1 MSCSRSPRTPASDLR
16 KARSPRAPRQRAKRS
31 RRIAQTGQRKRP
43 KPRYPKAAL
52 VAERPSHLIRLGLIL
67 AALIGVAMLAIP
79 GSPVHRKATLG
90 LDLQGGTEVV
100 LKAVPPKGEQVTA
113 DGMDTAQSVMRR
125 RVDKL
130 GVTEPEIRKQG
141 NDQMVIELAGVNPE
155 RAQDVIGKTARLEL
169 FDLQGDLVPPTADI
183 QGNPSPLAS
192 LYKTLQP
199 VQGQGKAADSQEFYL
214 FAPVK
219 KPGSK
224 TTDYKLVAGPM
235 ESRQE
240 LLDSKY
246 VRDHGKAGQLPKGN
260 QVLYVPGNLALVKCT
275 PDARFC
281 PNVGPTNKTLYYL
294 FKYHPKA
301 TADNPA
307 VPQMTGSDLNL
318 KGTRQDIGTQGAE
331 NGQPIVLMQ
340 FTHDGAK
347 KFQEVTRTLAE
358 RGRVRWTTAGSP
370 QGQED
375 NYAQQF
381 AIVLDREIKS
391 APTVSFRDNPNGI
404 PGTNGAE
411 ITGIGSISEAK
422 DLALVLQTGALPYNF
437 RQLEKTEISA
447 TLGKDSLQEAKIAA
461 LGGLIAVALFLLIFY
476 RFLGLVAVI
485 GLGIYAAFLYA
496 ALLLFHVT
504 LTLPG
509 FAGLILTIGV
519 AADANVV
526 VFERIK
532 EEVRAGK
539 SVRAAISAGYS
550 KGFHTIIDANV
561 VTAITALVLFLVAT
575 AGVKGFALMLLIGT
589 AISLV
594 TAVFATRAMLGL
606 LAGFSWFENPAFMGA
621 KGQQHGRWLQIDFMG
636 KRRLW
641 FAISGVIIAIAIVS
655 LGVRQLNWGID
666 FKGGSQ
672 VTFQTPQPQLV
683 DDVRSDAQAIDPALS
698 KAVIQ
703 GRGAST
709 DGKYQSFQLRTK
721 ALSPAVGEK
730 LRNELETKLGA
741 THYGST
747 TVSESFGRQIA
758 KSAAWA
764 IFGSLLL
771 IVLYLAIRFD
781 WKYALPVL
789 AALLHDIVITVGV
802 YSLTGREV
810 TTATV
815 AAVLTVLG
823 YSIYDTIIIFDRIR
837 ENVPLMRR
845 ASFATI
851 ANISLWETIR
861 RSLATTFITLL
872 PVASLFVF
880 GGATLK
886 DFAFALLV
894 GIASGAYSSIFIAAP
909 LLTILKER
917 EPEWAA
923 KKGLAPEGGDT
934 AAMETLLAQ
943 DEEAL
948 AAEPAPVPELAPT
961 VSGGEG
967 NGELSQAQSK
977 RERRRQRRRT
987 RPHGRR

>member
-1 MSCSRSPRTPASDLR
+1 
-16 KARSPRAPRQRAKRS
+16 
-31 RRIAQTGQRKRP
+31 
-43 KPRYPKAAL
+43 
-52 VAERPSHLIRLGLIL
+52 VAERRSHLILMGLIL
-67 AALIGVAMLAIP
+67 AALLGAALLAIP
-79 GSPVHRKATLG
+79 GSPLHKKPVLG

-100 LKAVPPKGEQVTA
+100 LKAVPPKGEQVTS

-141 NDQMVIELAGVNPE
+141 DDQMVIELAGVNPE
-155 RAQDVIGKTARLEL
+155 RAQEVIGKTARLEL
-169 FDLQGDLVPPTADI
+169 FDLQGDLLPPTADL
-183 QGNPSPLAS
+183 QGNPTPLTS
-192 LYKTLQP
+192 LYNTLSP
-199 VQGQGKAADSQEFYL
+199 VQSRGKAKDSQEFYL

-219 KPGSK
+219 KKGSK
-224 TTDYKLVAGPM
+224 TTNYKAVVGPLPT
-235 ESRQE
+235 EQE
-240 LLDSKY
+240 LLASKY
-246 VRDHGKAGQLPKGN
+246 VREHGKKGQVPKGHK
-260 QVLYVPGNLALVKCT
+260 VLFVPDTIALVKCT
-275 PDARFC
+275 PDARYC
-281 PNVGPTNKTLYYL
+281 PNVGEPGNNTYFYL
-294 FKYHPKA
+294 FKFDPQNKEK
-301 TADNPA
+301 P
-307 VPQMTGSDLNL
+307 VPEMTGSDLNL
-318 KGTRQDIGTQGAE
+318 KGTRQDFGTSGVE
-331 NGQPIVLMQ
+331 SGKPIVLMQ
-340 FTHDGAK
+340 FTNDGAD
-347 KFQEVTRTLAE
+347 KFHEVTRTLAD
-358 RGRVRWTTAGSP
+358 RGRLRWTTAGSP
-370 QGQED
+370 GGEEE

-391 APTVSFRDNPNGI
+391 APSVSFRDNPNGI
-404 PGTNGAE
+404 PGNTGAE

-447 TLGKDSLQEAKIAA
+447 TLGKDSLEQAKKAA
-461 LGGLIAVALFLLIFY
+461 IGGLLVVALFLLIFY

-496 ALLLFHVT
+496 ALLLLNVT

-539 SVRAAISAGYS
+539 SVRAAISAGYA

-606 LAGFSWFENPAFMGA
+606 LAGFRWFENPAFMGA

-636 KRRLW
+636 RRYLW
-641 FAISGVIIAIAIVS
+641 FAISGVVIAVAIAA
-655 LGVRQLNWGID
+655 LGVRGLNFGID

-683 DDVRSDAQAIDPALS
+683 DDVRSDAQSIDSSLS

-703 GRGAST
+703 GRGPST
-709 DGKYQSFQLRTK
+709 DGKYKSFQLRTK
-721 ALSPAVGEK
+721 ALDPDVGTK
-730 LRNELETKLGA
+730 LRTNLENKLGA

-781 WKYALPVL
+781 YKYAIPVL

-802 YSLTGREV
+802 YAFTGREV

-845 ASFATI
+845 SAFATI

-872 PVASLFVF
+872 PVASLLIF

-886 DFAFALLV
+886 DFAFALLI
-894 GIASGAYSSIFIAAP
+894 GIGSGAYSSIFIAAP

-917 EPEWAA
+917 EPEWAS
-923 KKGLAPEGGDT
+923 KKGLAPAGGDG
-934 AAMETLLAQ
+934 AAAEAVLAQ
-943 DEEAL
+943 AEVAA
-948 AAEPAPVPELAPT
+948 AAEPAPTPVPELAPA
-961 VSGGEG
+961 VDGEG
-967 NGELSQAQSK
+967 NGDISRTQSK
-977 RERRRQRRRT
+977 RERRRQRRRA

>member
-1 MSCSRSPRTPASDLR
+1 VAERRSHLILVGL
-16 KARSPRAPRQRAKRS
+16 
-31 RRIAQTGQRKRP
+31 IA
-43 KPRYPKAAL
+43 AAL
-52 VAERPSHLIRLGLIL
+52 VA
-67 AALIGVAMLAIP
+67 AALIAVP
-79 GSPVHRKATLG
+79 GSPFHKSATLG

-100 LKAVPPKGEQVTA
+100 LKAVPPKGQEVTS

-155 RAQDVIGKTARLEL
+155 RAQEVIGKTAKLEL
-169 FDLQGDLVPPTADI
+169 YDLQGDLLPPSADS
-183 QGNPSPLAS
+183 QGNPTPLTS
-192 LYKTLQP
+192 LYKLLTP
-199 VQGQGKAADSQEFYL
+199 VQGLGKEKDSSEL
-214 FAPVK
+214 FLFSPVK
-219 KPGSK
+219 NKKGK
-224 TTDYKLVAGPM
+224 VTDYKLVVGPVTTR
-235 ESRQE
+235 EE
-240 LLDSKY
+240 VLDSKY
-246 VRDHGKAGQLPKGN
+246 VRKHGKKGEVPKGHK
-260 QVLYVPGNLALVKCT
+260 VLFVPGNMALVTCGA
-275 PDARFC
+275 DARYC
-281 PNVGPTNKTLYYL
+281 PGVASAPNRTYYYL
-294 FKYHPKA
+294 FKYDPTNK
-301 TADNPA
+301 DKPI
-307 VPQMTGSDLNL
+307 PEMTGEDLNL
-318 KGTRQDIGTQGAE
+318 KGTRQDVSTTGAT
-331 NGQPIVLMQ
+331 NGQPIVTMQ
-340 FTHDGAK
+340 FTKKGADKFHD
-347 KFQEVTRTLAE
+347 VTATLAE
-358 RGRVRWTTAGSP
+358 RGRVRFSQGGSP
-370 QGQED
+370 SGQED
-375 NYAQQF
+375 NFAQQF

-404 PGTNGAE
+404 PGNNGAE
-411 ITGIGSISEAK
+411 ITGIGDFQEAK

-447 TLGKDSLQEAKIAA
+447 TLGKDSLQEAKKAA
-461 LGGLIAVALFLLIFY
+461 IGGLLVVALFLLLFY

-485 GLGIYAAFLYA
+485 GLGIYAVLLYA
-496 ALLLFHVT
+496 ALLLFNVT

-526 VFERIK
+526 IFERIK

-539 SVRAAISAGYS
+539 SVRAGIAAGYA

-606 LAGFSWFENPAFMGA
+606 LAGFRWFENPAFMGA
-621 KGQQHGRWLQIDFMG
+621 KGQQHGRWLQIDFM
-636 KRRLW
+636 RRRYLW
-641 FAISGVIIAIAIVS
+641 FAISGVILVIAAGS
-655 LGVRQLNWGID
+655 LAVRGLNFGID

-672 VTFQTPQPQLV
+672 ITFATPAPRLV
-683 DDVRSDAQAIDPALS
+683 DDVRADAQSIDSKFAKAI
-698 KAVIQ
+698 IQ
-703 GRGAST
+703 GRGAQV
-709 DGKYQSFQLRTK
+709 DGKFSEFQMRTK
-721 ALSPAVGEK
+721 TLSPSDGRKLSTGLKSKLQATNYGEK
-730 LRNELETKLGA
+730 
-741 THYGST
+741 S
-747 TVSESFGRQIA
+747 VSESFGRQIA
-758 KSAAWA
+758 KSALWA

-781 WKYALPVL
+781 YKYAIPVL
-789 AALLHDIVITVGV
+789 AALLHDILITVGV
-802 YSLTGREV
+802 YSVSGREV

-845 ASFATI
+845 SAFATI
-851 ANISLWETIR
+851 ANVSLWETIR

-872 PVASLFVF
+872 PVASLLIF

-894 GIASGAYSSIFIAAP
+894 GIGSGAYSSIFIAAP

-917 EPEWAA
+917 EPEWKSKIGRDEIEGDGVSGAVVLRDAEAA
-923 KKGLAPEGGDT
+923 A
-934 AAMETLLAQ
+934 
-943 DEEAL
+943 
-948 AAEPAPVPELAPT
+948 AAEPAPIPELAP
-961 VSGGEG
+961 VAEDGGG
-967 NGELSQAQSK
+967 NGDISRTQSK
-977 RERRRQRRRT
+977 RERRRQRRRA

>member
-1 MSCSRSPRTPASDLR
+1 
-16 KARSPRAPRQRAKRS
+16 
-31 RRIAQTGQRKRP
+31 
-43 KPRYPKAAL
+43 
-52 VAERPSHLIRLGLIL
+52 VAERRSHLILLGLIIV
-67 AALIGVAMLAIP
+67 ALIGAALLAVP
-79 GSPVHRKATLG
+79 GSPIHKKPVLG

-100 LKAVPPKGEQVTA
+100 LKAVPPRGEQVTA
-113 DGMDTAQSVMRR
+113 EGMDTAQSVMRR

-141 NDQMVIELAGVNPE
+141 NDQMVIELAGVNPD
-155 RAQDVIGKTARLEL
+155 RAQEVIGKTARLEL
-169 FDLQGDLVPPTADI
+169 FDLQGDLVPPTADL
-183 QGNPSPLAS
+183 QGNPTPLTS
-192 LYKTLQP
+192 LYNTLLP
-199 VQGQGKAADSQEFYL
+199 VQSQGKAKDSQEFYL
-214 FAPVK
+214 FAPEKKPASK

-224 TTDYKLVAGPM
+224 KAGSKTTNYKLVAGPLPT
-235 ESRQE
+235 ERE

-246 VRDHGKAGQLPKGN
+246 VRDNGKRGEVPKGAK
-260 QVLYVPGNLALVKCT
+260 VMFVPGKLALVKCT
-275 PDARFC
+275 PDATFC
-281 PNVGPTNKTLYYL
+281 PNVGPPTKTYYYL
-294 FKYHPKA
+294 FKYHPHA
-301 TADNPA
+301 TAESPA
-307 VPQMTGSDLNL
+307 IPEMTGSDLNL
-318 KGTRQDIGTQGAE
+318 KGTRQDIGTQGSE
-331 NGQPIVLMQ
+331 NGQPIVLMD
-340 FTHDGAK
+340 FTNGGAK
-347 KFQEVTRTLAE
+347 KFQSVTRTLAE
-358 RGRVRWTTAGSP
+358 RGRTKWQTAGSP
-370 QGQED
+370 SGQED

-411 ITGIGSISEAK
+411 ITGIGSIGEAK

-447 TLGKDSLQEAKIAA
+447 TLGRDSLREAKLAA
-461 LGGLIAVALFLLIFY
+461 IGGLIAVALFLLIFY

-485 GLGIYAAFLYA
+485 GLGIYAVLLYA
-496 ALLLFHVT
+496 ALLIFNVT

-539 SVRAAISAGYS
+539 SVRAAISTGYS

-606 LAGFSWFENPAFMGA
+606 LAGFRWFENPAFMGA

-641 FAISGVIIAIAIVS
+641 FAISGVVVAIAIVS
-655 LGVRQLNWGID
+655 IGVRGLNLGID

-683 DDVRSDAQAIDPALS
+683 DDVRSDAQSIDSSLS

-709 DGKYQSFQLRTK
+709 DGKYKSFQLRTK
-721 ALSPAVGEK
+721 ALSPAIGEK
-730 LRNELETKLGA
+730 LRTELETKLSA

-758 KSAAWA
+758 KSALWA

-781 WKYALPVL
+781 YKYAIPVL
-789 AALLHDIVITVGV
+789 AALIHDIVITVGV

-872 PVASLFVF
+872 PVASLFIF

-886 DFAFALLV
+886 DFAFALLI
-894 GIASGAYSSIFIAAP
+894 GIGSGAYSSIFIAAP

-917 EPEWAA
+917 EPEWDA
-923 KKGLAPEGGDT
+923 KKGLAPEAGDT
-934 AAMETLLAQ
+934 AAIGAVLAQ
-943 DEEAL
+943 AEA
-948 AAEPAPVPELAPT
+948 AAAEEPAPVTVPEIAPAID
-961 VSGGEG
+961 GGDG
-967 NGELSQAQSK
+967 NGELSSAQSK
-977 RERRRQRRRT
+977 RERRRQRRRA

>member
-1 MSCSRSPRTPASDLR
+1 VAERRSHLLLVGL
-16 KARSPRAPRQRAKRS
+16 
-31 RRIAQTGQRKRP
+31 IV
-43 KPRYPKAAL
+43 AAL
-52 VAERPSHLIRLGLIL
+52 VA
-67 AALIGVAMLAIP
+67 AALLAVP
-79 GSPVHRKATLG
+79 GSPFHKKATLG

-100 LKAVPPKGEQVTA
+100 LKAIPPKGEKVTS

-141 NDQMVIELAGVNPE
+141 ADQMVIELAGVNPQ
-155 RAQDVIGKTARLEL
+155 RAQEVIGKTAKLEL
-169 FDLQGDLVPPTADI
+169 FDLQGNLLPPTADA
-183 QGNPSPLAS
+183 QGNPTPQSS
-192 LYKTLQP
+192 LYKTLLA
-199 VQGQGKAADSQEFYL
+199 VQGQGKEADSSELYL

-219 KPGSK
+219 NKKGK
-224 TTDYKLVAGPM
+224 TTDYKVVVGPM
-235 ESRQE
+235 TTREE
-240 LLDSKY
+240 VLASKY
-246 VRDHGKAGQLPKGN
+246 VKDHGKKGELPAGHKL
-260 QVLYVPGNLALVKCT
+260 LFVPENIALVTCGAQ
-275 PDARFC
+275 DRFC

-294 FKYHPKA
+294 FKYDPRNKE
-301 TADNPA
+301 NP
-307 VPQMTGSDLNL
+307 VPEMSGADLNL
-318 KGTRQDIGTQGAE
+318 KGTRQDFGTQGSE
-331 NGQPIVLMQ
+331 NGQPLVLMD
-340 FTHDGAK
+340 FTNGGAK
-347 KFQEVTRTLAE
+347 KFQKITSTLAS
-358 RGRVRWTTAGSP
+358 RGRVRWTQAGSP
-370 QGQED
+370 SGQEE

-391 APTVSFRDNPNGI
+391 APSVSFRDNPNGI
-404 PGTNGAE
+404 PGNNGAE
-411 ITGIGSISEAK
+411 ITGIGSVQEAK

-447 TLGKDSLQEAKIAA
+447 TLGKDSLQEAKKAA
-461 LGGLIAVALFLLIFY
+461 IGGLLVVALFLLIFY

-485 GLGIYAAFLYA
+485 GLGIYAVLLYA
-496 ALLLFHVT
+496 ALLIFNVT

-526 VFERIK
+526 IFERIK

-539 SVRAAISAGYS
+539 SVRAGISAGYA

-606 LAGFSWFENPAFMGA
+606 LAGFRWFENPAFMGA
-621 KGQQHGRWLQIDFMG
+621 KGQQHGRWLQIDFMR
-636 KRRLW
+636 KRYLW
-641 FAISGVIIAIAIVS
+641 FAISGVILVIAAGS
-655 LGVRQLNWGID
+655 LATRGLNFGID

-672 VTFQTPQPQLV
+672 ITFSTPTPRLV
-683 DDVRSDAQAIDPALS
+683 DDVRSDAQSIDAKFA

-703 GRGAST
+703 GRGAQT
-709 DGKYQSFQLRTK
+709 DGKYSDFQMRTK
-721 ALSPAVGEK
+721 TLSPSDGQQLSAGLKSKLQATNYSEK
-730 LRNELETKLGA
+730 
-741 THYGST
+741 S
-747 TVSESFGRQIA
+747 VSESFGKQIA
-758 KSAAWA
+758 KSALWA
-764 IFGSLLL
+764 IVGSLLL

-781 WKYALPVL
+781 YKYAIPVL
-789 AALLHDIVITVGV
+789 AALLHDILITVGV
-802 YSLTGREV
+802 YSVSGREV

-823 YSIYDTIIIFDRIR
+823 YSIYDTIIIFDRVR

-851 ANISLWETIR
+851 ANVSLWETIR

-872 PVASLFVF
+872 PVASLLIF

-886 DFAFALLV
+886 DFAFALMV
-894 GIASGAYSSIFIAAP
+894 GIGSGAYSSIFIAAP
-909 LLTILKER
+909 LLTMLKER

-923 KKGLAPEGGDT
+923 KKGRSELEGAVSAT
-934 AAMETLLAQ
+934 TVLREAEVAA
-943 DEEAL
+943 
-948 AAEPAPVPELAPT
+948 AAEPADIPELAP
-961 VSGGEG
+961 VAEDGGG
-967 NGELSQAQSK
+967 NGDISRTQSK
-977 RERRRQRRRT
+977 RERRRARRRA

>member
-1 MSCSRSPRTPASDLR
+1 MAERRSHL
-16 KARSPRAPRQRAKRS
+16 
-31 RRIAQTGQRKRP
+31 ILLGLIV
-43 KPRYPKAAL
+43 AAL
-52 VAERPSHLIRLGLIL
+52 VAV
-67 AALIGVAMLAIP
+67 ALIGVP
-79 GSPVHRKATLG
+79 GSPLHKKPVLG

-100 LKAVPPKGEQVTA
+100 LKAVPPRGEQVTSQ
-113 DGMDTAQSVMRR
+113 GMDTAQSVMRR

-141 NDQMVIELAGVNPE
+141 NDQMVIELAGVNPD
-155 RAQDVIGKTARLEL
+155 RAQEVIGKTARLEL
-169 FDLQGDLVPPTADI
+169 FDLQGDLVPPTADL
-183 QGNPSPLAS
+183 QGNPTPLTS
-192 LYKTLQP
+192 LYNTLQP

-224 TTDYKLVAGPM
+224 KGATNYKLVAGPM
-235 ESRQE
+235 PTEKE
-240 LLDSKY
+240 LLSSKY
-246 VRDHGKAGQLPKGN
+246 VKDHGKEGQLPKGH
-260 QVLYVPGNLALVKCT
+260 QVLYVPANLALVSCGT
-275 PDARFC
+275 DATFC
-281 PNVGPTNKTLYYL
+281 PNVGPPTRTYYYL
-294 FKYHPKA
+294 FKYHPKG
-301 TADNPA
+301 TADTAP
-307 VPQMTGSDLNL
+307 VPEMTGSDLNL
-318 KGTRQDIGTQGAE
+318 KGTRQDFGTQGTE
-331 NGQPIVLMQ
+331 NGQPIVLMD
-340 FTHDGAK
+340 FTHSGAK
-347 KFQEVTRTLAE
+347 KFQDVTRTLAE
-358 RGRVRWTTAGSP
+358 RGRTRWQTAGSP

-381 AIVLDREIKS
+381 AIVLDRQIKS
-391 APTVSFRDNPNGI
+391 APTVSFKDNPNGI

-411 ITGIGSISEAK
+411 ITGIGSVQEAK

-447 TLGKDSLQEAKIAA
+447 TLGKDSLQQAKIAA
-461 LGGLIAVALFLLIFY
+461 IGGLLAVALFLLIFY

-496 ALLLFHVT
+496 AILLFHVT

-621 KGQQHGRWLQIDFMG
+621 AGQQHGRWLQIDFMG

-641 FAISGVIIAIAIVS
+641 FAISGVVIVVAIAA
-655 LGVRQLNWGID
+655 LGVRGLNLGID

-683 DDVRSDAQAIDPALS
+683 DDVRNDAQAIDSSLS
-698 KAVIQ
+698 KAIIQ
-703 GRGAST
+703 GRGNST
-709 DGKYQSFQLRTK
+709 GGKYKSFQLRTK

-730 LRNELETKLGA
+730 LRTELETKLGA

-758 KSAAWA
+758 KSALWA

-781 WKYALPVL
+781 YKFAIPVI
-789 AALLHDIVITVGV
+789 AALIHDIVITVGV
-802 YSLTGREV
+802 YALTGREV
-810 TTATV
+810 STATV

-872 PVASLFVF
+872 PVTSLLVF

-886 DFAFALLV
+886 DFAFALLI
-894 GIASGAYSSIFIAAP
+894 GITSGAYSSIFIAAP
-909 LLTILKER
+909 FLTILKER

-923 KKGLAPEGGDT
+923 KKGLAPEGDEV
-934 AAMETLLAQ
+934 AMQTVLAQ
-943 DEEAL
+943 AEA
-948 AAEPAPVPELAPT
+948 AAADEPAPVAVPELAPAME
-961 VSGGEG
+961 GGEG
-967 NGELSQAQSK
+967 NGELSAAQSK
-977 RERRRQRRRT
+977 RERRRQRRRA